1 MHRLLN
7 SGTILGRISTST
19 YHNRSLHKICTG
31 YTYPQSNSKDT
42 AEALLTFFKNYGTP
56 RRLHS
61 DQGTNFSSRLIKELC
76 DLYNIRKSRTT
87 PYHPMGNGMP
97 KRFNCTLLD
106 MLGTLEPDK
115 KDWKRYVNPLV
126 HAYNSTRHE
135 STSYTPFLLM
145 FGRDCL

>member
-1 MHRLLN
+1 MHDYLTLEQFKGGFQHLLIITDHFTRYAQAIPTRN
-7 SGTILGRISTST
+7 QIAR
-19 YHNRSLHKICTG
+19 K
-31 YTYPQSNSKDT
+31 T

-97 KRFNCTLLD
+97 ERFNCTLLD
-106 MLGTLEPDK
+106 MLGT
-115 KDWKRYVNPLV
+115 
-126 HAYNSTRHE
+126 
-135 STSYTPFLLM
+135 
-145 FGRDCL
+145 